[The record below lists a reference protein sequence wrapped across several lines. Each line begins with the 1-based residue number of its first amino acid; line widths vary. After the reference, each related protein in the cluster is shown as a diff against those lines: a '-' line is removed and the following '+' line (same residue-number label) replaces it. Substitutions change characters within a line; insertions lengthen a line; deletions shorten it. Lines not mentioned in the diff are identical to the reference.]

1 MDIGKVYYVI
11 MENERFFEEEVKV
24 YGSEVTDTI
33 VITTKDINEAKI
45 FDDLPEA
52 KEAAERYGFEL
63 KELKQILFN

>member
-52 KEAAERYGFEL
+52 KVAAERYGFEL
-63 KELKQILFN
+63 KGIKTDFI

>member
-52 KEAAERYGFEL
+52 KEAADRYGFEL
-63 KELKQILFN
+63 NGIKTDFI

>member
-11 MENERFFEEEVKV
+11 MENGRFFEEEVKV
-24 YGSEVTDTI
+24 YGSEVTETI

-63 KELKQILFN
+63 KGIKTDFI

>member
-33 VITTKDINEAKI
+33 AITTKDINEAKI

-63 KELKQILFN
+63 KGIKTDFI

>member
-1 MDIGKVYYVI
+1 MNIGKVYYVI

-24 YGSEVTDTI
+24 YGSEVTETI

-52 KEAAERYGFEL
+52 KEEAERYGFEL
-63 KELKQILFN
+63 KGIKTDFI

>member
-1 MDIGKVYYVI
+1 MEIGRVYYVI

-63 KELKQILFN
+63 NGIKTDFI

>member
-1 MDIGKVYYVI
+1 MEIGRVYYVI
-11 MENERFFEEEVKV
+11 MENERFFEEEVEV
-24 YGSEVTDTI
+24 YGSEVTETI

-63 KELKQILFN
+63 NGIKTDFI

>member
-63 KELKQILFN
+63 NGIKTDFI

>member
-1 MDIGKVYYVI
+1 MEIGKVYYVI

-24 YGSEVTDTI
+24 YGSEVTETI
-33 VITTKDINEAKI
+33 VITTKDINEAKM

-63 KELKQILFN
+63 NGIKTDFI

>member
-1 MDIGKVYYVI
+1 MEIGKVYYVI

-24 YGSEVTDTI
+24 YGSEVTETI

-63 KELKQILFN
+63 NGIKTDFI

>member
-63 KELKQILFN
+63 KGIKTDFI

>member
-1 MDIGKVYYVI
+1 MNIGKVYYVI
-11 MENERFFEEEVKV
+11 MENGRFFEEEVKV
-24 YGSEVTDTI
+24 YGSEVTETI

-63 KELKQILFN
+63 KGIKTDFI

>member
-33 VITTKDINEAKI
+33 VITTKDINESKI

-63 KELKQILFN
+63 KGIKTDFI

>member
-63 KELKQILFN
+63 KGIKTDFV

>member
-1 MDIGKVYYVI
+1 MEIGKVYYVI

-24 YGSEVTDTI
+24 YGSKVTETI

-63 KELKQILFN
+63 NGIKTDFI

>member
-24 YGSEVTDTI
+24 YGSEVTETI

-63 KELKQILFN
+63 NGIKTDFI

>member
-1 MDIGKVYYVI
+1 MEIGKVYYVI

-24 YGSEVTDTI
+24 YGSGVTETI

-52 KEAAERYGFEL
+52 KETAERYGFEL
-63 KELKQILFN
+63 NGIKTDFI

>member
-1 MDIGKVYYVI
+1 MEIGRVYYVI

-24 YGSEVTDTI
+24 YGSEVTETI

-63 KELKQILFN
+63 NGIKTDFI

>member
-1 MDIGKVYYVI
+1 MEIGRVYYVI

-24 YGSEVTDTI
+24 YGSEVTETI

-52 KEAAERYGFEL
+52 KDAAERYGFEL
-63 KELKQILFN
+63 NGIKTDFI

>member
-1 MDIGKVYYVI
+1 MNIGKVYYVI

-24 YGSEVTDTI
+24 YGSEVTETI
-33 VITTKDINEAKI
+33 VITTKDINKAKI

-63 KELKQILFN
+63 NGIKTDFI

>member
-11 MENERFFEEEVKV
+11 MENGRFFEEEVKV
-24 YGSEVTDTI
+24 YGSEVTETI

-63 KELKQILFN
+63 NGIKTDFI

>member
-1 MDIGKVYYVI
+1 MEIGKVYYVI

-63 KELKQILFN
+63 KGIKTDFI